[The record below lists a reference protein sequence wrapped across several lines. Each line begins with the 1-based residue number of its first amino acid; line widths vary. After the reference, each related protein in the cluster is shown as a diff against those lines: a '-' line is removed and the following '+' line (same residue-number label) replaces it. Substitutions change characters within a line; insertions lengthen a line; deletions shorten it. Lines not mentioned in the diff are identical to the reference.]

1 MDNFFSTETTTVPNG
16 YVYTSHTGAKY
27 VFLEGFWFNDNNMLM
42 VDPRKYPSM
51 YASARQQIVEHNLA
65 SNEYKIGN
73 KYIVEGKECTFI
85 GENRFNSKDG
95 ILLTESE
102 FITELMADDHR
113 VYNVSKET
121 LQKEW
126 NALKF
131 YILPPYADDIS
142 IPAGMEVSGFKFVPK
157 NHRFVDM
164 KSGRAVDPAMTRKLS
179 DEGMRIARQLASKN
193 KLIPIKSTLVQGN
206 TRCEWNGKEFC
217 DNDGNVVIPEQ
228 NAHAII
234 NAYQQFVK
242 NNPSDFPTLT
252 GEQEHSE
259 QRFGSGEKP
268 QQASQPAKQPVFATK
283 ESINEADE
291 EIEEF
296 ESITV
301 PDGYRMTSSKGKT
314 YAKKNNLWYDIE
326 SKKQLNTSAS
336 KSVER
341 AAQRDIFRHNNS
353 GAMKIGT
360 KVKSKQGKEY
370 SYVGG
375 DRFISADGK
384 FIPKA
389 TAAKLLAKYEQD
401 KEVKS
406 DETPEVDS
414 GTEQIQSKEEPKK
427 EPESEQKPDEVSEPE
442 TKSETIAGDDVQSL
456 ASKIKESP
464 YAKKITVLLTRGD
477 EVSLLAADI
486 LLSGKKDETVQILK
500 SLNNND

>member
-16 YVYTSHTGAKY
+16 YVYTSHTGGKY

-42 VDPRKYPSM
+42 VDPKKYPSM
-51 YASARQQIVEHNLA
+51 YASARQQIVEHNL
-65 SNEYKIGN
+65 SSSEYKIGK
-73 KYIVEGKECTFI
+73 KYILEGKECTFL

-102 FITELMADDHR
+102 IITELMADDHR

-126 NALKF
+126 NSLKF

-142 IPAGMEVSGFKFVPK
+142 IPAGMEVSGFKFIPK
-157 NHRFVDM
+157 NHRFVDA
-164 KSGRAVDPAMTRKLS
+164 KSGRPVDPAMTRKLS
-179 DEGMRIARQLASKN
+179 DEGMRIARQLAPKN

-206 TRCEWNGKEFC
+206 TRSEWNGKEFC

-228 NAHAII
+228 NAHVIF

-242 NNPSDFPTLT
+242 ANPGDFPSLT
-252 GEQEHSE
+252 GDHESGE

-268 QQASQPAKQPVFATK
+268 EQPKQPVKQPVFATK

-291 EIEEF
+291 EIEET
-296 ESITV
+296 ESVVV
-301 PDGYRMTSSKGKT
+301 PHGYRITSNKGKT
-314 YAKKNNLWYDIE
+314 YIKQKNAWFDVE
-326 SKKQLNTSAS
+326 TKKQLNSSAA

-341 AAQRDIFRHNNS
+341 AAQRDIIRHNSS

-360 KVKSKQGKEY
+360 KVKSKKGTEY
-370 SYVGG
+370 SYIGG
-375 DRFISADGK
+375 NRFISAEGK
-384 FIPKA
+384 LIPKS
-389 TAAKLLAKYEQD
+389 TADDILARYDAERAD
-401 KEVKS
+401 K
-406 DETPEVDS
+406 
-414 GTEQIQSKEEPKK
+414 KEEEPEEKVDAEVSSTDVVEPKAEPTK
-427 EPESEQKPDEVSEPE
+427 EPEPVSEPE
-442 TKSETIAGDDVQSL
+442 PVVPAPGDEVQSL
-456 ASKIKESP
+456 ASRIKESP

-477 EVSLLAADI
+477 EVSLIAADI

-500 SLNNND
+500 SLNKND

>member
-27 VFLEGFWFNDNNMLM
+27 VFLEGFWFNDSNMLM

-51 YASARQQIVEHNLA
+51 YASACQQIVEHNLA
-65 SNEYKIGN
+65 SNEYKIGK
-73 KYIVEGKECTFI
+73 KYIIEGKECTFI
-85 GENRFNSKDG
+85 GENRFESKDG

-102 FITELMADDHR
+102 IVTELMADDHR

-126 NALKF
+126 NELKF

-142 IPAGMEVSGFKFVPK
+142 IPAGMEVGGFKYVPK
-157 NHRFVDM
+157 NHRFVDI
-164 KSGRAVDPAMTRKLS
+164 KSGHPVDPVMTRKLS

-206 TRCEWNGKEFC
+206 SRCEWNGKDFC

-228 NAHAII
+228 NAHTII
-234 NAYQQFVK
+234 NAYQKFVK
-242 NNPSDFPTLT
+242 NHPEDFPTLT
-252 GEQEHSE
+252 GEHEHSE

-268 QQASQPAKQPVFATK
+268 EQRGKPTAFATK

-291 EIEEF
+291 EIEDF

-314 YAKKNNLWYDIE
+314 YTKKNNMWYDIE
-326 SKKQLNTSAS
+326 TKKRLNTSAS
-336 KSVER
+336 KSVEL

-389 TAAKLLAKYEQD
+389 TAEKLLAKYDEEKAVQD
-401 KEVKS
+401 DVK
-406 DETPEVDS
+406 PEDS
-414 GTEQIQSKEEPKK
+414 STEQLHQKEEPKTK
-427 EPESEQKPDEVSEPE
+427 PENISEPE
-442 TKSETIAGDDVQSL
+442 PEKESETDNIAGDDVQSL